1 MAGEQI
7 APDQQA
13 LDAATPPP
21 AGSPTPDQ
29 PAAAAAPPPAQSKP
43 QAEVDIPALQRGF
56 TQATQQNAAIK
67 AALGLPKDAD
77 ISTVTEA
84 ISALKA
90 KGSNKPAADEDPRI
104 AQMRADLH
112 ETKWRANERIYGVH
126 AQQARA
132 LAEAIASDDPDEVMQ
147 AFYTAVTEAA
157 ASGQARS
164 APEAPT
170 PEVQAAPA
178 AATQPPVPDFVE
190 APLGSQGL
198 RQVDNLVPAAEV
210 GSGSFRGLA
219 ERLFGARG

>member
-29 PAAAAAPPPAQSKP
+29 PAAAAAPPPTQSRP
-43 QAEVDIPALQRGF
+43 PVEVDVPALQRGF

-90 KGSNKPAADEDPRI
+90 KGTSKPAADEDPRI
-104 AQMRADLH
+104 AQMRADLV
-112 ETKWRANERIYGVH
+112 ETKWRANERIYGPL
-126 AQQARA
+126 ATQARSFM
-132 LAEAIASDDPDEVMQ
+132 EAAQSDDPDEMMAV
-147 AFYTAVTEAA
+147 FYTAITE
-157 ASGQARS
+157 SARTGTAQS
-164 APEAPT
+164 APAATT
-170 PEVQAAPA
+170 PEVQAPA
-178 AATQPPVPDFVE
+178 AAATPPPVPDLVE

-219 ERLFGARG
+219 ERLFGAR